1 MDFFS
6 DINYRMAELIGITFF
21 YPKQFVSLVIRF
33 VINFIVVAVIAR
45 YFYFP
50 KSNRRDY
57 MFVFIIMSISIFML
71 VTLMEGDVMNT
82 GAALGLF
89 AIFGIIR
96 YRTEAVPI
104 REMTYLFM
112 LVAVSVVNAMARA
125 EYHPKSDYWS
135 GVGLLTI
142 VFANLMFIML
152 AWLFE
157 SSKLVSSN
165 CSKYIKYDNVAL
177 IAPDRREELKA
188 DLEKRTGLKIL
199 KVEVGMIDFLKD
211 SCLIRIYYDDPK
223 DRGNSIEQITR
234 MPR

>member
-1 MDFFS
+1 
-6 DINYRMAELIGITFF
+6 
-21 YPKQFVSLVIRF
+21 
-33 VINFIVVAVIAR
+33 
-45 YFYFP
+45 
-50 KSNRRDY
+50 
-57 MFVFIIMSISIFML
+57 
-71 VTLMEGDVMNT
+71 
-82 GAALGLF
+82 
-89 AIFGIIR
+89 
-96 YRTEAVPI
+96 
-104 REMTYLFM
+104 
-112 LVAVSVVNAMARA
+112 
-125 EYHPKSDYWS
+125 
-135 GVGLLTI
+135 
-142 VFANLMFIML
+142 MFIML